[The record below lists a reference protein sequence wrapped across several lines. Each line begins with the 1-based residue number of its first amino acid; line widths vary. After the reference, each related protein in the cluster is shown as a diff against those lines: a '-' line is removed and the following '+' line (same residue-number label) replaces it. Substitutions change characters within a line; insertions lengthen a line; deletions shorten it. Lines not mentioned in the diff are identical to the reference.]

1 MMSREVRQE
10 IWAHATPVKS
20 DFVLKERTGGMFLGS
35 HAGLTFSYPGFT
47 DLDFDDPVRRN
58 TA

>member
-1 MMSREVRQE
+1 
-10 IWAHATPVKS
+10 
-20 DFVLKERTGGMFLGS
+20 MFLGS

-47 DLDFDDPVRRN
+47 GLDFDDPVRRN